1 MNWLVDSGREMLRI
15 REALQGKQETSLDTE
30 TVRNTHWFL
39 WTPTVLTPPLC
50 KIWMQIAFDYKQS
63 SRFND
68 KLKGSSGSCS
78 KNEKQGFIP
87 SKTDFSGVKG
97 TDKVLS
103 SCRNLG
109 SIVSKSPSWWNIP
122 SNKLQTA
129 KEHASWVHFCEMSKV
144 GKSVETGSRLE
155 VAWDWSGWRKWGVT
169 ANEHGASLGWVIKNV
184 LKFVVGIN
192 LVWLYWN
199 HWNVYFNG

>member
-1 MNWLVDSGREMLRI
+1 
-15 REALQGKQETSLDTE
+15 
-30 TVRNTHWFL
+30 
-39 WTPTVLTPPLC
+39 
-50 KIWMQIAFDYKQS
+50 MQIAFDYKQS

-109 SIVSKSPSWWNIP
+109 SIVSKSLLAGGAGKGHVRLGTNTGGEPHHQRP
-122 SNKLQTA
+122 
-129 KEHASWVHFCEMSKV
+129 ASWQRAPPHWSPGADLRPLLDHRRSPGGPPEW
-144 GKSVETGSRLE
+144 GAGGQSRAEWPSRCLLE
-155 VAWDWSGWRKWGVT
+155 AAT
-169 ANEHGASLGWVIKNV
+169 
-184 LKFVVGIN
+184 
-192 LVWLYWN
+192 
-199 HWNVYFNG
+199 